1 MDPKQADTLIKSE
14 LSKMGRANMKIEK
27 EAMKLKSIINAAP
40 TDTKQ
45 KPKQGTVPNASPRLI
60 KEDAAKSL
68 QAEKAK
74 ERLAEVEAVAR
85 ETDANAARAVA
96 RAAAAP
102 PFISESDKKEWLSKH
117 PHQPVARAPYALS
130 RHSTHDQELFDAAE
144 EAVVAYLEEQVT
156 AQLVGSGVGLNETK
170 LDDVRYVKM
179 MHEFRER
186 HSVEIDDLSE
196 EDSKKYETE
205 RAAILNHIAAT
216 SRVVMAERMQADASA
231 NSEEGRSS
239 NADSPSTAKILFA
252 EPTLNGLLN
261 IQADDVAAAV
271 PLVMQGKSVRE
282 SLE

>member
-1 MDPKQADTLIKSE
+1 MT
-14 LSKMGRANMKIEK
+14 R
-27 EAMKLKSIINAAP
+27 
-40 TDTKQ
+40 
-45 KPKQGTVPNASPRLI
+45 
-60 KEDAAKSL
+60 
-68 QAEKAK
+68 
-74 ERLAEVEAVAR
+74 
-85 ETDANAARAVA
+85 
-96 RAAAAP
+96 
-102 PFISESDKKEWLSKH
+102 
-117 PHQPVARAPYALS
+117 S

-144 EAVVAYLEEQVT
+144 EAVVAYLEEQVI
-156 AQLVGSGVGLNETK
+156 AQLFGSGVGLNETK

-231 NSEEGRSS
+231 NSEEGSSS
-239 NADSPSTAKILFA
+239 NAEGILSDDSPSTAKILFA